1 MGSLQFP
8 TASLNDCR
16 PTLYSPRPSL
26 SSDGLFLFI
35 LAFTLGLSEPWYT
48 KRFMLPFPNLISIE
62 EFRHHA
68 RALFTLLRKAA
79 RSASYCSSRLLVSPW
94 QLEYIT
100 SRNAQ
105 SFYLRRLFFI
115 TVPCLPQVLLGRMML
130 VSLTHHSYI
139 AVISLTLGQPFHGS
153 RTVLS
158 LPGTLINFYRSGLYP
173 AV

>member
-16 PTLYSPRPSL
+16 PTLHSPRPSL
-26 SSDGLFLFI
+26 CSDGLFLFI

-48 KRFMLPFPNLISIE
+48 LRDLCCPSLISS
-62 EFRHHA
+62 A
-68 RALFTLLRKAA
+68 LMRALFTLLRKAA

-105 SFYLRRLFFI
+105 SFYLRRLVFI

-158 LPGTLINFYRSGLYP
+158 LPDTLINFCRSGLYP